1 MPAVRGTVVDVPAVG
16 DDSTGARIAQYRK
29 LRSLTQRG
37 LAMRAHVSYST
48 LTKVESGHAIASP
61 AVLAALARALSVN
74 VTQLTGQPY
83 VTELREAGL
92 EELVEPLRLALDA
105 YDLGP
110 TGDVAPRDPDQVE
123 ADVRARC
130 HEVMVDGL
138 VGKVAAE
145 LPGLLDE
152 LGAMIDNPNPRTWR
166 ALAHAYR
173 CVQHVASKWGYR
185 DLAVVALDRMGWAAE
200 KGDDALVAALRFHER
215 AHEHLR
221 AGQYRHGQTLLTRA
235 EQTADSAPHALE
247 RTALLGQVH
256 LAASIHTARSGDD
269 SGTDDHLQTAAE
281 LAQRA
286 GEVPHVF
293 WLSFGPT
300 NVALHQVAT
309 LIERDRHDEA
319 VTTADSLPLPHDWH
333 PTRLAHHAMDLSRS
347 HVAMGRPGR
356 AMECLDDARRLAPQI
371 TRFHPTTRQTV
382 EHLLATRRRVPQPLA
397 SYARWVGL

>member
-1 MPAVRGTVVDVPAVG
+1 MPAAG

-37 LAMRAHVSYST
+37 LAMRSHVSYST

-61 AVLAALARALSVN
+61 AVLAALARALSIN

-83 VTELREAGL
+83 VNELREAGL
-92 EELVEPLRLALDA
+92 EELVEPLRLALDT

-110 TGDVAPRDPDQVE
+110 SDDVNPRNLAEVENDVRSLCDQV
-123 ADVRARC
+123 
-130 HEVMVDGL
+130 MVQGL
-138 VGKVAAE
+138 VGNVAAE

-152 LGAMIDNPNPRTWR
+152 LGAMVNGIPDPRTWR

-200 KGDDALVAALRFHER
+200 RSDDALVAALRFHER

-221 AGQYRHGQTLLTRA
+221 AGQYRHGQTLLSRA
-235 EQTADSAPHALE
+235 EQTADSGPAGLE

-256 LAASIHTARSGDD
+256 LAASIRSARSGD
-269 SGTDDHLQTAAE
+269 SSATDDHLEAAAE
-281 LAQRA
+281 LAHHA

-300 NVALHQVAT
+300 NVALHRVAT

-319 VTTADSLPLPHDWH
+319 ITTADSLSLPHRWQ

-347 HVAMGRPGR
+347 HVAMGQTRR
-356 AMECLDDARRLAPQI
+356 ALECLDDARRLAPQV
-371 TRFHPTTRQTV
+371 TRFHPTTRQAV
-382 EHLLATRRRVPQPLA
+382 EHLLATRRRVPQPLT